1 MPPPCRSSSQLAP
14 MYFLRDLSA
23 FLSRAYIECILQV
36 ILHFL
41 VEMTRGLDVNRGREG
56 RGGPHSFWVGQPGV

>member
-1 MPPPCRSSSQLAP
+1 

-23 FLSRAYIECILQV
+23 FLSRAYIESILQV